1 MHQAGRNVEKI
12 VESVFEEYHS
22 FDDLRSFYNAVC
34 TEGYKYVIIVPRKCL
49 TEYKCLLQLDKQQL
63 DFGKT
68 VCMTTKGF
76 ARYKKQ
82 IQEEIKSALAAGK
95 DLGKYI
101 MVVDDIIIYGRGIN
115 HFLTCLSSCVDSP
128 EEKEKLIESI
138 SLKVF
143 IESNNEFQIDESFQ
157 SVIDERYE
165 AYNTYYYMKDVKRT
179 SDLFLESFYAT
190 VTPNT
195 SFIRSWS
202 VKKDRIQGLFEKVNN
217 INDKLKVYDLEQ
229 NADQKKYEFRTRI
242 LTDDSCRIF
251 DRISEFC
258 CIRIYFN
265 GELERLVFT
274 PYVFLKPMSAEQL
287 DCILISAQEC
297 FGAIIKKES
306 EFIGAQTDEKGEGD
320 KDYYVLKYEYLT
332 MIMSDLYGA
341 YIWEKYFSVSEV
353 NWQECFEDD
362 ADVLS
367 FSFGKEN
374 LFSVSGMIPLVG
386 SDGFE
391 RFTDCISKIEMNSLD
406 HCFTQEKDA
415 LRIMDEMTKEK
426 HGNVSHRARD
436 FVLQYFSRNH
446 DEDEVRAHKKIDR
459 IEGISTGTMW
469 KQAEKHKL
477 LLDKAEL
484 YKEILSCMDDGKAA
498 LTIKPVYDENLQ
510 LYFVAVLNAGEQAYR
525 ISVDYYMPFFKYFAK
540 IERDC
545 RNLLVPS
552 RTEKIINAFLKA
564 ALNERIISEKMKED
578 IEEIRRKM
586 RLQGKEYGEMY
597 VTRKGGCEEIEEQKL
612 EKIYQELF

>member
-49 TEYKCLLQLDKQQL
+49 TEYKCLLTLDKQQL

-76 ARYKKQ
+76 VRYKKQ

-115 HFLTCLSSCVDSP
+115 HFLKCLYSCVDTL

-143 IESNNEFQIDESFQ
+143 IESNNEFQIDNNFQ
-157 SVIDERYE
+157 SIIDERYE

-179 SDLFLESFYAT
+179 SDLFLKSFYAT

-195 SFIRSWS
+195 SFIRSWL
-202 VKKDRIQGLFEKVNN
+202 VKQDRIQILFEKVNN

-229 NADQKKYEFRTRI
+229 NADQKKYEFITLI

-265 GELERLVFT
+265 GERERLVFT
-274 PYVFLKPMSAEQL
+274 PYVFLNPMSAEQL
-287 DCILISAQEC
+287 DCILISVQEC
-297 FGAIIKKES
+297 FSSIIKKDS
-306 EFIGAQTDEKGEGD
+306 EFICAQTDEKGEVD

-332 MIMSDLYGA
+332 MIMSDFYGI
-341 YIWEKYFSVSEV
+341 YIWEKYFSLSDVK
-353 NWQECFEDD
+353 WQEYFEDD

-374 LFSVSGMIPLVG
+374 LFSVSEMIPLVG

-406 HCFTQEKDA
+406 HCFTEEKDA
-415 LRIMDEMTKEK
+415 LCIMDEMVKEE
-426 HGNVSHRARD
+426 HSNDVRTFVS
-436 FVLQYFSRNH
+436 QYFSRNH
-446 DEDEVRAHKKIDR
+446 DEDEVRAYKRIDR

-469 KQAEKHKL
+469 EQAEKHNL
-477 LLDKAEL
+477 LIDKAEL
-484 YKEILSCMDDGKAA
+484 YKEILSCMDDGKAT
-498 LTIKPVYDENLQ
+498 LTIKPVYDENMQ
-510 LYFVAVLNAGEQAYR
+510 LYFAAVLNAGEQAYR
-525 ISVDYYMPFFKYFAK
+525 ISIDYYMPFFKYFAK
-540 IERDC
+540 IESDC

-552 RTEKIINAFLKA
+552 RTEKIINDFLKA
-564 ALNERIISEKMKED
+564 ALNERIISKKMKED
-578 IEEIRRKM
+578 IEKIRRKM

-597 VTRKGGCEEIEEQKL
+597 VTRKGCEEIEEQKL